1 MHVSEKYPTFAVSFY
16 VGNLCP
22 LTYYHRMITITF
34 PDKSTRQ
41 YEPGTTPLQIAES
54 ISTRLAQ
61 DILAATVNG
70 AEWDISRPIPE
81 DAEI

>member
-1 MHVSEKYPTFAVSFY
+1 
-16 VGNLCP
+16 
-22 LTYYHRMITITF
+22 MITITF

-70 AEWDISRPIPE
+70 AEWDISRPITE
-81 DAEI
+81 DAEIKLFKWDDAEGKHAFWHSSAHLIA